1 MYHNLITRPVIWRL
15 NPIALMALAG
25 MAGPLVLLIADLI
38 AARSAEVNSY
48 NLIRHSISLLAWMP
62 LGWIQTIGFLTIGLL
77 VEVFAAGLF
86 LSIRGIRGFGF
97 GIIFLVGFG
106 FGLLLIGAFH
116 TDVPGQPGTFDGTI
130 HLAAT
135 NTALFILPLAIL
147 LILPSLK
154 RDPNWR
160 PLFRYSL
167 VIALVALIWM
177 LIYKVWLPADLS
189 WFGLYERILVYIEV
203 LWVEMMAVW
212 LMRLSLREVAG
223 LTAVP
228 ESGIKAD

>member
-1 MYHNLITRPVIWRL
+1 
-15 NPIALMALAG
+15 
-25 MAGPLVLLIADLI
+25 
-38 AARSAEVNSY
+38 
-48 NLIRHSISLLAWMP
+48 
-62 LGWIQTIGFLTIGLL
+62 
-77 VEVFAAGLF
+77 
-86 LSIRGIRGFGF
+86 
-97 GIIFLVGFG
+97 
-106 FGLLLIGAFH
+106 
-116 TDVPGQPGTFDGTI
+116 
-130 HLAAT
+130 
-135 NTALFILPLAIL
+135 